1 MHAAARG
8 CRPHSAPRGLYRGR
22 ALYRVAWG
30 DERHARHVDL
40 GVGYAKGLGRAGLRA
55 LAACC
60 LEAAVAA
67 AGDCL

>member
-1 MHAAARG
+1 MPPPGDAVRTVPRGDYTEAAR
-8 CRPHSAPRGLYRGR
+8 C
-22 ALYRVAWG
+22 YRVAWG

-40 GVGYAKGLGRAGLRA
+40 GVGCAKGLGRAGLRA

-67 AGDCL
+67 AGGCL